1 MRPATAER
9 IAKAL
14 DLPKTALFYP
24 VREEKRLSGR
34 TIMNCHA
41 LVAGILAQ
49 AEREM
54 LIPFNPAR
62 RATPPKKEASAPN
75 YYQPEEVGQIL
86 QALAGEP
93 LKWRAAVHLLLVSGC
108 RRGELLGLKW
118 SKVDWDQGAVRI
130 DCALL
135 YARDRGIYEGSPK
148 TRDSVRTIRLPEE
161 TMLLLAEYRR
171 WQSQQRLLLGPQWKD
186 SPYVFT
192 GERGGPM
199 HPSHLGNWLSRFQQR
214 HQLPH
219 LNPHA
224 FRHTMT
230 SLLLFRG
237 VDSVS
242 ISHRLGHSSVATTTN
257 VYGHVMEEAEER
269 LSRRMEE
276 ILLEARGGRPAGEK
290 QGS

>member
-1 MRPATAER
+1 
-9 IAKAL
+9 
-14 DLPKTALFYP
+14 
-24 VREEKRLSGR
+24 
-34 TIMNCHA
+34 
-41 LVAGILAQ
+41 
-49 AEREM
+49 
-54 LIPFNPAR
+54 
-62 RATPPKKEASAPN
+62 
-75 YYQPEEVGQIL
+75 
-86 QALAGEP
+86 
-93 LKWRAAVHLLLVSGC
+93 
-108 RRGELLGLKW
+108 
-118 SKVDWDQGAVRI
+118 
-130 DCALL
+130 
-135 YARDRGIYEGSPK
+135 
-148 TRDSVRTIRLPEE
+148 
-161 TMLLLAEYRR
+161 
-171 WQSQQRLLLGPQWKD
+171 
-186 SPYVFT
+186 
-192 GERGGPM
+192 M

-276 ILLEARGGRPAGEK
+276 ILLEARGGRPTEEK

>member
-1 MRPATAER
+1 
-9 IAKAL
+9 
-14 DLPKTALFYP
+14 
-24 VREEKRLSGR
+24 
-34 TIMNCHA
+34 MNCHA

-118 SKVDWDQGAVRI
+118 NKVDWDQGAVRI

-161 TMLLLAEYRR
+161 TMLLLAEYPPVAVPAAAPPGPPVEGLPLCLYRR
-171 WQSQQRLLLGPQWKD
+171 AGAAPCTPPTW
-186 SPYVFT
+186 
-192 GERGGPM
+192 
-199 HPSHLGNWLSRFQQR
+199 GNWLSRFQQR

-257 VYGHVMEEAEER
+257 VYGHVMEAAEER

-276 ILLEARGGRPAGEK
+276 ILLEARGGPPRRGKAGQLNK
-290 QGS
+290 S